1 MPIQRKLAYIT
12 VVYWIMLL
20 YVIAALVWWFIALN
34 QQSSEMA
41 ALRVAQVASNDPA
54 YQEKMNEALAFK
66 KRKNAQYT
74 GEGLI
79 FLLVIMVGAVFV
91 YRATRKQLQL
101 VRQQQNFLM
110 AVTHELKTPISVT
123 KLNLETLQFRKLD
136 ESKQKKLIQS
146 AIFETERLNDL
157 TNNILLASRIDGGET
172 VDFSQNV
179 ALDKLVSDVVRQ
191 FESRYPE
198 RKISLTHE
206 GHFLIAGDEL
216 LLRIL
221 LSNLLDNAL
230 KYTPP
235 GSMVEVKLGGAGKY
249 VTMEVADTGTGIG
262 DEEKKKVFEKFY
274 RVGGEETR
282 STKGT
287 GLGLYL
293 CRKIATAHKGSIQ
306 LLDNKPQGAVFLVKL
321 PVWNG

>member
-249 VTMEVADTGTGIG
+249 VTMEVSDTGTGIS